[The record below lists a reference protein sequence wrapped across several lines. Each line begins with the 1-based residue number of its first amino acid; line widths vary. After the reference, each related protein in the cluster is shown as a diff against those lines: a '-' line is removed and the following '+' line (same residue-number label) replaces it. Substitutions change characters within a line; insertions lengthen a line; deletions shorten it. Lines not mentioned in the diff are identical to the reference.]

1 MSRKAS
7 LHELMGKSGGKDL
20 SLNDLGE
27 LLGDRMPR
35 LEFTPVG
42 RMRLTTALRN
52 RFGDNYRQLPGI
64 DRIMKEFDE
73 ESSFKVKLEEM
84 KMIRAKKR

>member
-1 MSRKAS
+1 MKKVS

-27 LLGDRMPR
+27 ILGERMPK

-42 RMRLTTALRN
+42 KLRLTTALRN
-52 RFGDNYRQLPGI
+52 RFGDEYRNLPGI
-64 DRIMKEFDE
+64 SGILKQFDE
-73 ESSFKVKLEEM
+73 EAKFRVKIEEM
-84 KMIRAKKR
+84 KMIRAKRK